1 MLYQCKSLGTLVTK
15 HKLKPD
21 TLAETPHSKT
31 LALSGGGTAGGGD
44 LSRDV
49 ATDLAADN
57 ADKDASA

>member
-21 TLAETPHSKT
+21 TLAETHSKT
-31 LALSGGGTAGGGD
+31 LALSGGGTTGGGD
-44 LSRDV
+44 WSRDV
-49 ATDLAADN
+49 ATDLAADS